1 MTWSNWLVFAGV
13 SLFMA
18 FTPGPAV
25 LLAVSNSVTVGAG
38 RAMLGSVGNAL
49 GVFLVSA
56 VAMAGLGVLLSTS
69 AVAFMLLKVAGAAY
83 LVYLGIKQWRNG
95 ANALGAASKSNA
107 SGETVPTQSALKL
120 FFNGLT
126 VAVTNPKS
134 ILFFTALFPQFLT
147 PGAPA
152 VQQFFVLTTTF
163 VVCTV
168 LAHAFYV
175 QVARGLKRVLADARR
190 ARLFSRVSGGAFVL
204 LGLGLLRLQNRTV

>member
-25 LLAVSNSVTVGAG
+25 LLAVSNSVSVGAS

-95 ANALGAASKSNA
+95 ANALGAASAAN
-107 SGETVPTQSALKL
+107 GEPVPAQSATKL

-152 VQQFFVLTTTF
+152 LQQFFVLTTTF

-190 ARLFSRVSGGAFVL
+190 ARLFSRVSGGAFVV

>member
-25 LLAVSNSVTVGAG
+25 LLAVSNSVSVGAS

-69 AVAFMLLKVAGAAY
+69 AVAFMVLKVAGAAY

-95 ANALGAASKSNA
+95 ANALGTASTST
-107 SGETVPTQSALKL
+107 GEAVPMQSATKL

-152 VQQFFVLTTTF
+152 LQQFLVLTTTF

-190 ARLFSRVSGGAFVL
+190 ARLFSRVSGGAFVV
-204 LGLGLLRLQNRTV
+204 LGLGLLRLQNRTA

>member
-25 LLAVSNSVTVGAG
+25 LLAVSNSVSVGAS

-95 ANALGAASKSNA
+95 ANALGAASAAN
-107 SGETVPTQSALKL
+107 GESVPAQSATKL

-152 VQQFFVLTTTF
+152 LQQFFVLTTTF

-190 ARLFSRVSGGAFVL
+190 ARLFSRVSGGAFVV

>member
-25 LLAVSNSVTVGAG
+25 LLAVSNSVSVGAS
-38 RAMLGSVGNAL
+38 RAMLGSAGNAL

-83 LVYLGIKQWRNG
+83 LVYLGVKQWRNG
-95 ANALGAASKSNA
+95 ANALGAASNA
-107 SGETVPTQSALKL
+107 TGHALPVQSGAKL

-152 VQQFFVLTTTF
+152 LQQFFVLTTTF

-190 ARLFSRVSGGAFVL
+190 ARLFSRLSGGAFVL